1 MSDNKPSHQVDDETH
16 HIGSIN
22 RAFVGFIAKRPW
34 VAIAIGL
41 LMLGAMLPGLGKLRA
56 DFTHTGFFYAND
68 PKLLTFNA
76 FERRFGNDDAMVLA
90 VHSPSGVFDMETATL
105 LRELTERMWRVPE
118 IIRVDSLSNFNWV
131 HAQDDDIMVEPL
143 FPDVLTPE
151 VLVQRGKVALSHETL
166 PGYLVSKDGK
176 TAMVFAR
183 VKPGLDHP
191 PNAPVI
197 TAATRALAAEFK
209 RGDHEIY
216 VSGGPA
222 ITNAFQEISQKDTQR
237 LIPLVVGLAALF
249 LMVLL
254 RSLAGTILPFVVVF
268 LACAASFGLA
278 GHLNLTQTVMS
289 TVVPSILIA
298 VGIADTVHILVT
310 FVDGLR
316 RGMPRRTAAYQA
328 LTRNFLATFLTC
340 ITTAVGFFSF
350 TTAHLKPIATM
361 GIMSGFGTLFAW
373 CFVQFVVGGLLFILP
388 LKAKP
393 LPPERILR
401 GEQRAHRFVDAV
413 ARNRWAIIVATIIFS
428 VVSFVVSMGVE
439 VNSDPI
445 KYFRPGSEVRVA
457 SEFLE
462 KNVGNAR
469 SIEFVIDA
477 GKQEG
482 AKDPAFLRKADELRA
497 WLESQANVTRAT
509 SIIDVLK
516 ATHKSLNGDKAE
528 SYALPDTESAVAQ
541 ELLLFTMGLP
551 QGMDVNDR
559 ITVGNDA
566 IRLTVLNSI
575 ATSRG
580 AVALVRD
587 TEAKGNELGLKVQA
601 TGKNYLYQQ
610 TNEYVVESFLNSLW
624 SSMLVIGVIMAVF
637 LRSWKL
643 GLISMIPNVVPLFAG
658 GVLLRIIGQPLD
670 MGTVLVASVC
680 LGISI
685 DDTSH
690 VLSNFASLR
699 RRGIEPNQAMREVMA
714 HSGPALLSTNGILI
728 TSFASFAT
736 ASFMPNVYF
745 GILTAFILAMA
756 LLADMF
762 FTPAL
767 LMLTPVKVVAPVG
780 VQTVPLAESLP
791 AQSPQL

>member
-1 MSDNKPSHQVDDETH
+1 MTNSQSPSPLDDNETYH
-16 HIGSIN
+16 VGRIN
-22 RAFVGFIAKRPW
+22 RAVVGFIAKRPW
-34 VAIAIGL
+34 LAIGIGL
-41 LMLGAMLPGLGKLRA
+41 LLLGGMLPGLGKLRA
-56 DFTHTGFFYAND
+56 DFTHTGFFWSDD
-68 PKLLTFNA
+68 PKLKAFDA
-76 FERRFGNDDAMVLA
+76 FERKFGNDDAMVLA
-90 VHSPSGVFDMETATL
+90 VHSPSGVFDMDTATL

-151 VLVQRGKVALSHETL
+151 VLVERGKIALADEIL

-183 VKPGLDHP
+183 VKPGIDHP
-191 PNAPVI
+191 PDAPAI

-222 ITNAFQEISQKDTQR
+222 ITNAFSEISQKDTQR
-237 LIPLVVGLAALF
+237 LLPLVLGLAAIF
-249 LMVLL
+249 LTVLL
-254 RSLAGTILPFVVVF
+254 RSVAGTLLPFLVVF
-268 LACAASFGLA
+268 LAIMASFGLA
-278 GHLNLTQTVMS
+278 GHLGLTQTVMS

-310 FVDGLR
+310 FIDGLR
-316 RGMPRRTAAYQA
+316 RGLPRKKAAFNA

-350 TTAHLKPIATM
+350 VSADLKPIATM
-361 GIMSGFGTLFAW
+361 GIMSGAGTLFAW
-373 CFVQFVVGGLLFILP
+373 CFVQFVVGGLLFVLP
-388 LKAKP
+388 IKVKT
-393 LPPERILR
+393 LPPERFVKNER
-401 GEQRAHRFVDAV
+401 RAHRLVDAV
-413 ARNRWAIIVATIIFS
+413 ARNRWAIIGGTVIFS
-428 VVSFVVSMGVE
+428 VVSFAISMGVE

-445 KYFRPGSEVRVA
+445 KYFRRGSDIREA

-469 SIEFVIDA
+469 SIEFVLNA
-477 GKQEG
+477 GKEEG
-482 AKDPAFLRKADELRA
+482 AKDPAFLRKADALRS
-497 WLESQANVTRAT
+497 WLESQHGVTRAT
-509 SIIDVLK
+509 SIVDILK
-516 ATHKSLNGDKAE
+516 STHQSLNGDKKE
-528 SYALPDTESAVAQ
+528 FYALPTSEAAIAQ
-541 ELLLFTMGLP
+541 EMLLYTMGLP

-559 ITVGNDA
+559 ITVNNDA
-566 IRLTVLNSI
+566 IRMTVLNSI
-575 ATSRG
+575 TTSRD
-580 AVALVRD
+580 AVGLVRAA
-587 TEAKGNELGLKVQA
+587 EAKGKDLGLDVTA
-601 TGKNYLYQQ
+601 TGKTYLYQQ
-610 TNEYVVESFLNSLW
+610 TNEYVVDSFLNSLW
-624 SSMLVIGVIMAVF
+624 SSMIIIGIIMAVF

-643 GLISMIPNVVPLFAG
+643 GLISMIPNVIPLFAG

-699 RRGIEPNQAMREVMA
+699 RRGVAPNQAMREVMA
-714 HSGPALLSTNGILI
+714 HTGPALLSTNGILI

-745 GILTAFILAMA
+745 GILTAFILAVA
-756 LLADMF
+756 LLADIF
-762 FTPAL
+762 FMPAL
-767 LMLTPVKVVAPVG
+767 LMLAPVKVVAPAAEVG
-780 VQTVPLAESLP
+780 AVLG
-791 AQSPQL
+791 